1 MTSSKTTK
9 RALLTSALAI
19 LACVAMLIGTTFAW
33 FTDTASTAVNKIV
46 SGKLDVELLDESGE
60 PLASDYTLK
69 WKTEDTGD
77 ILWEPN
83 CTYDL
88 EPFQIKNAGTLALK
102 YKVILR
108 ATDIT
113 VKDGKS
119 LLDVIDWTLKLGDD
133 VLDVTSEQI
142 KADLGGGIAI
152 ITDRPLLPTKTEKI
166 SITGHMKAEAGND
179 YQELSIDGFGVTVVA
194 AQYTHEFDSSSN
206 EYDKDATYP
215 VASNTDLSDALQNA
229 ADGSTVVI
237 GSGAYALP
245 GTGTTV
251 STGVT
256 ISGAGADKTVLT
268 TDSKNYEFT
277 GENVTIRDVTIDGRK
292 VSSVDDNGAIK
303 IAGSNAVLDN
313 VKVIGGGQYTYG
325 HSVRA
330 EVKADSITT
339 IKNSTIS
346 GAFRGIQSF
355 ELNGTLLIENT
366 TLAPQC
372 YCLNVDGGTGKLVV
386 NNSVLKGWTSY
397 TGSVESA
404 TFTNCTFEVEPNSY
418 RYNCVRAYTNTT
430 FVNCDFGDEFWFGA
444 ANNAV
449 TVTFENC
456 RYKGT
461 PITADN
467 VSEVLEPTDN
477 DSTTVVVKSATTVIG

>member
-1 MTSSKTTK
+1 MENSKSTK
-9 RALLTSALAI
+9 RALLTSALTI

-46 SGKLDVELLDESGE
+46 SGKLDVELLDENGT

-69 WKTEDTGD
+69 WKTQDTGTV
-77 ILWEPN
+77 LWEPN

-119 LLDVIDWTLKLGDD
+119 LLDVIDWTLKLGED

-142 KADLGGGIAI
+142 QADLGGGIAI
-152 ITDRPLLPTKTEKI
+152 LTDRPLLPGKIEKI
-166 SITGHMKAEAGND
+166 SVTGHMKAEAGND
-179 YQELSIDGFGVTVVA
+179 YQNLSIDGFGVTVVA
-194 AQYTHEFDSSSN
+194 AQYTYEFDSSSN

-215 VASNTDLSDALQNA
+215 VASNVDLSDALREA

-237 GSGAYALP
+237 ASGAYALP
-245 GTGTTV
+245 GASTTV
-251 STGVT
+251 LTGVT

-277 GENVTIRDVTIDGRK
+277 GENVTIQDVTIDGRK
-292 VSSVDDNGAIK
+292 VSSVDNNGAIK
-303 IAGSNAVLDN
+303 ITGSNAVLDN
-313 VKVIGGGQYTYG
+313 VKVIGGGQNTYG

-330 EVKADSITT
+330 DVKADSITT
-339 IKNSTIS
+339 IKNSTMS

-355 ELNGTLLIENT
+355 TLNGTLLIENT

-397 TGSVESA
+397 TNSVESA
-404 TFTNCTFEVEPNSY
+404 TFTNCTFEVNPNSY
-418 RYNCVRAYTNTT
+418 GYNCVRAYTNTT

-444 ANNAV
+444 ANKTV

-461 PITADN
+461 LITADN
-467 VSEVLEPTDN
+467 VSAVLEPTDN
-477 DSTTVVVKSATTVIG
+477 ANTTVVVKSATTVVG